1 MARSGQREDRAR
13 HLARVIPQGDI
24 IAWRRT
30 APWADD
36 GLVEQDLVLS
46 RALVEIFT
54 DQVLTHALA
63 FRGGTALQ
71 KVVIMPPR
79 RYSEDI
85 DLVQVEVGAIGSV
98 IDRLRT
104 RLDPWLGAPT
114 RERAAATAT
123 LLYRF
128 DSEIPPTRRLRLKV
142 EINTREHFTVF
153 GYVMRSLAVQSR
165 WFEGQAQIRSYD
177 LDELLA
183 TKLRAL
189 YQRRRGRDLFDLW
202 DAVRH
207 GAVNSERVVEGFLA
221 YLENGGIRI
230 SRAQFE
236 RNLAVK
242 SRDSAFLQEVRP
254 MLAPRIEYDARE
266 ALELVQREFI
276 ARLPGE
282 PWRGH

>member
-1 MARSGQREDRAR
+1 M
-13 HLARVIPQGDI
+13 IPQGDI
-24 IAWRRT
+24 VGWRQT

-46 RALVEIFT
+46 RALIEIFG
-54 DQVLTHALA
+54 DQSLAAALA

-71 KVVIMPPR
+71 KVVITPAR

-85 DLVQVEVGAIGSV
+85 DLVQVQAGAIGDV
-98 IDRLRT
+98 IDMLRA
-104 RLDPWLGAPT
+104 RLDPWLGEPT
-114 RERAAATAT
+114 RQRAVATVT

-142 EINTREHFTVF
+142 EINTREHFSVF
-153 GYVMRSLAVQSR
+153 GYVTLPLAVRSR
-165 WFEGQAQIRSYD
+165 WFEGSARIQTYE

-202 DAVRH
+202 DAVTH
-207 GAVNSERVVEGFLA
+207 GTVNPKRVIQGFLKYA
-221 YLENGGIRI
+221 ENGGVRI

-236 RNLAVK
+236 RNLK
-242 SRDSAFLQEVRP
+242 SKVRDRSFLQEVRP
-254 MLAPRIEYDARE
+254 MLAPGIEYDARE
-266 ALELVQREFI
+266 AAELVQREFI
-276 ARLPGE
+276 ERLPGE
-282 PWRGH
+282 PWRGR